1 MQAQDSLI
9 LFISYYLLFRQ
20 VKIFDSTLLSVILTV
35 VMAHYIF
42 VMRVPDRQKLLEQ
55 LHQQIIVDGP
65 RPKHSQNSPIF
76 DSYKMSEFFEMS
88 PLSGA
93 EKYPD
98 FQVTSCLQNVSTNV
112 DFAFIES
119 E

>member
-1 MQAQDSLI
+1 MPAQDSLI
-9 LFISYYLLFRQ
+9 LFISYCLLFRQ
-20 VKIFDSTLLSVILTV
+20 VKILDSTLLSVILTV
-35 VMAHYIF
+35 VMAHHIF

-76 DSYKMSEFFEMS
+76 DSYKMPEFLEKS
-88 PLSGA
+88 SLSGA
-93 EKYPD
+93 EKHPD
-98 FQVTSCLQNVSTNV
+98 FPVTSCLQNVTTNV
-112 DFAFIES
+112 NFTYIEF

>member
-35 VMAHYIF
+35 VMAHHIF

-76 DSYKMSEFFEMS
+76 DSYKMSEFFEKS

-93 EKYPD
+93 IKHRD
-98 FQVTSCLQNVSTNV
+98 FPVTLCLYFVTTDV
-112 DFAFIES
+112 DFAYIES

>member
-20 VKIFDSTLLSVILTV
+20 VKILDSTLLSVILTV
-35 VMAHYIF
+35 VMAHHIF
-42 VMRVPDRQKLLEQ
+42 VMRAPDRQKLLEQ
-55 LHQQIIVDGP
+55 LHQQIIVDRP

-76 DSYKMSEFFEMS
+76 DSYKMPEFFEKS

-93 EKYPD
+93 EKYLD
-98 FQVTSCLQNVSTNV
+98 FQVTLCHHFDTTNV
-112 DFAFIES
+112 NFAYIKS

>member
-20 VKIFDSTLLSVILTV
+20 VKIPDSTLLSVILTV
-35 VMAHYIF
+35 VMAHHIF
-42 VMRVPDRQKLLEQ
+42 AIRMPDRQELLEQ
-55 LHQQIIVDGP
+55 LHLQIIVDGP
-65 RPKHSQNSPIF
+65 RHKHSQNSPIF
-76 DSYKMSEFFEMS
+76 DSYKIPEFFKKS

-93 EKYPD
+93 IKHPD
-98 FQVTSCLQNVSTNV
+98 FQVTSCHHFDTTNV
-112 DFAFIES
+112 DFAYIES

>member
-9 LFISYYLLFRQ
+9 FFISYYLLFRQ
-20 VKIFDSTLLSVILTV
+20 VKILDSTLLSVILTV
-35 VMAHYIF
+35 VMAHHIF
-42 VMRVPDRQKLLEQ
+42 VMRAPDRQKLLEQ
-55 LHQQIIVDGP
+55 LHQQIIVDRP

-76 DSYKMSEFFEMS
+76 DSYKMPEFFEKS

-93 EKYPD
+93 EKYLD
-98 FQVTSCLQNVSTNV
+98 FQVTLCHHFDTTNV
-112 DFAFIES
+112 NFAYIKS

>member
-20 VKIFDSTLLSVILTV
+20 LNILDSTLLSVILTV
-35 VMAHYIF
+35 VMAHHIF

-65 RPKHSQNSPIF
+65 RPKHSQNNPIF
-76 DSYKMSEFFEMS
+76 DSYKISEFLEKS
-88 PLSGA
+88 PPSGA
-93 EKYPD
+93 GKHPD
-98 FQVTSCLQNVSTNV
+98 FQVTT
-112 DFAFIES
+112 
-119 E
+119 

>member
-20 VKIFDSTLLSVILTV
+20 VKIPDSTLLSVILTV
-35 VMAHYIF
+35 VMAHHIF
-42 VMRVPDRQKLLEQ
+42 AIRMPDRQELLEQ
-55 LHQQIIVDGP
+55 LHLQIIVDGP

-76 DSYKMSEFFEMS
+76 DSYRMPEFFEKS
-88 PLSGA
+88 PLSKA
-93 EKYPD
+93 EKHPN
-98 FQVTSCLQNVSTNV
+98 FQVTSCHQNVSTNV
-112 DFAFIES
+112 NFAYIES